1 MSLRRAA
8 IGVFTAGSLTIG
20 LGVGFGPLGALGQ
33 QSGPVPQP
41 AEQGVLQ
48 QPNPFPPALNKQVGP
63 FPAPVFQKSGGS
75 GQYFQQFG
83 PLARNMQAKPLR
95 AQPSQGFAVPANAPA
110 RSQATVDDSEDAA
123 QAMWRKK
130 PGIDQDEDDL
140 VSMPRNPSKR
150 VTDDEEPRPAA
161 PRGRQN
167 PFGDDEPVQPVRQ
180 YQPRSLPE
188 EVSRSASQSD
198 QHKTDSYGSELFT
211 KSASDP
217 YIQYASFAPI
227 SMDAPQHLLNTKKIS
242 LQYQVKNAG
251 PSGVAL
257 VEVWRTCD
265 GRKWE
270 KYAQQ
275 ANARPPFLVEVEKEG
290 LYGFIIIARSGVGL
304 SRKPPI
310 DGEPPQLWVE
320 VDLSPPQIKLHEPI
334 VGTGRDNGKLTIT
347 WSAKDRNLG
356 ADPITISIADDSNGE
371 WRPIAQHVRNSG
383 KFVWQMPPGTPY
395 RFRVRVHAVDRAGN
409 MGSDQTAAPIIVDL
423 ATPESVILGVDP
435 VSR

>member
-33 QSGPVPQP
+33 QSGPAPQL

-48 QPNPFPPALNKQVGP
+48 QPNPLPAALNKQVGP
-63 FPAPVFQKSGGS
+63 FPAPVVQGASGV
-75 GQYFQQFG
+75 GQLTQQFG
-83 PLARNMQAKPLR
+83 PLAHYMQPKPLHG
-95 AQPSQGFAVPANAPA
+95 QPLQGFTIPTNAPA
-110 RSQATVDDSEDAA
+110 RPQLTVDDSDDLSA
-123 QAMWRKK
+123 AMWRKK
-130 PGIDQDEDDL
+130 PGIDQDDDEL
-140 VSMPRNPSKR
+140 DSYAAKSIRSGG
-150 VTDDEEPRPAA
+150 TDDDEVRPAA
-161 PRGRQN
+161 PRGRKN
-167 PFGDDEPVQPVRQ
+167 PFESDEPDQSGRQ
-180 YQPRSLPE
+180 YQPRSLPD
-188 EVSRSASQSD
+188 EVSQAARQD
-198 QHKTDSYGSELFT
+198 NQNKTDNYGSELFT
-211 KSASDP
+211 KNAGDP
-217 YIQYASFAPI
+217 FIQYASFAPI
-227 SMDAPQHLLNTKKIS
+227 SMEAPQHLLNTKKIS

-304 SRKPPI
+304 SRKPPV

-320 VDLSPPQIKLHEPI
+320 VDMSPPQIKLHEPI
-334 VGTGRDNGKLTIT
+334 VGAGRDNGKLTIT

-356 ADPITISIADDSNGE
+356 A
-371 WRPIAQHVRNSG
+371 
-383 KFVWQMPPGTPY
+383 
-395 RFRVRVHAVDRAGN
+395 
-409 MGSDQTAAPIIVDL
+409 
-423 ATPESVILGVDP
+423 
-435 VSR
+435 